1 MNQTHELSFGFNKIK
16 ADVHGLLSQSF
27 KILTMSAVAL
37 LGGCSDMV
45 LFDPKGPIG
54 DTERFVITASFILM
68 LIVVIPVIVMALWF
82 TWRYRESST
91 GDHDYAPKWS
101 YSGKIELAI
110 WVIPLIIVTA
120 LGTLIWTSTY
130 RLDPHNP
137 IDSTAEPV
145 NIEVVSLD
153 WKWLFIYPD
162 EDIAIV
168 NQLVFPVGV
177 PLNFR
182 ITSDTVMTS
191 FFIPQLGSQI
201 YAMAGMQTKLHLL
214 ADEPGTYLGQNQQ
227 FSGSGYAHMNF
238 KAIAVPAE
246 EFTARLATLRQSP
259 EKLDRMR
266 YEELLKPTS
275 GYPVTP
281 FSSVTPGLFDYI
293 IGKYSTPKD
302 HPGAMHG
309 KYGFVP
315 LPAARPEVD

>member
-1 MNQTHELSFGFNKIK
+1 MK
-16 ADVHGLLSQSF
+16 ADANRFLSQSL
-27 KILTMSAVAL
+27 KILAMSTLAL

-45 LFDPKGPIG
+45 LFDPKGPVG
-54 DTERFVITASFILM
+54 DTERFIITAAFILM
-68 LIVVIPVIVMALWF
+68 LLVVIPVIVMALWF

-91 GDHDYAPKWS
+91 KEHNYAPKWS

-110 WVIPLIIVTA
+110 WVIPLVIVTA
-120 LGTLIWTSTY
+120 LGTLIWNTTY

-162 EDIAIV
+162 ENIAIV

-201 YAMAGMQTKLHLL
+201 YAMAGMQTRLHLL

-238 KAIAVPAE
+238 KATAVSPG
-246 EFTARLATLRQSP
+246 EFAAWLKTLRQSP

-281 FSSVTPGLFDYI
+281 FSSVAPGLFDSI

-309 KYGFVP
+309 KYGFMP
-315 LPAARPEVD
+315 LPTARPEEG